1 MTTPLTALLASFD
14 VDDRPGRIIERVMQ
28 AARDHVGLEVSFV
41 TEFAEGQRVFRYA
54 SGDLERFEVRVDG
67 AEPLEG
73 TYCQKV
79 CDGTLGPLVLDAS
92 QHPVAAAMAV
102 TERLGVEVY
111 VGVPIELSDGRLYGT
126 LCCLSGTPSQALAE
140 RDVTF
145 MRMAAAIVAEQ
156 LERDEA
162 AGIQRRDATAR
173 IRAALAD
180 GVHLVYQPIVDL
192 AGGGVL
198 GYEALARFEAA
209 PARSPDQWFEEAWLV
224 GLGVD
229 LELAAVRQA
238 VAVFGQIPAPAYL
251 AVNVSPETLLSP
263 DIAEALHGATPDRLV
278 LEITEHARVLDY
290 APVRER
296 IDALRAQGYRVAI
309 DDLGTGHA
317 GVNHLLQFH
326 PDVLKIDLSVVQG
339 VRRDPLRRAI
349 AATFA
354 TLAASIGASIVA
366 EGIETAEDRDAL
378 EILGLTAGQGFHLAR
393 PGPLAEVLQA
403 PTVPPAQRGPSDAAG
418 S

>member
-14 VDDRPGRIIERVMQ
+14 VDDHPGRIIERVMQ

-41 TEFAEGQRVFRYA
+41 SEFAEGQRVFRYA

-73 TYCQKV
+73 TYCQMV
-79 CDGTLGPLVLDAS
+79 CDGTLDPLVLDAS
-92 QHPVAAAMAV
+92 RHPVTASMPV
-102 TERLGVEVY
+102 TGQLGVEVY
-111 VGVPIELSDGRLYGT
+111 VGVPVELSDGRLYGT
-126 LCCLSGTPSQALAE
+126 LCCLSSSPTQALSD
-140 RDVTF
+140 RDVGF

-156 LERDEA
+156 LEREEA
-162 AGIQRRDATAR
+162 TGLERRVATAR
-173 IRAALAD
+173 IRAALAGGFD
-180 GVHLVYQPIVDL
+180 LVYQPIVDL

-198 GYEALARFEAA
+198 GYEALARFDGAVQ
-209 PARSPDQWFEEAWLV
+209 RRPDEWFEEAWLV

-229 LELAAVRQA
+229 LELAAVRRA

-263 DIAEALHGATPDRLV
+263 DIPAALAGATPERLV

-317 GVNHLLQFH
+317 GVNHLLQFQ

-378 EILGLTAGQGFHLAR
+378 EILGLTAGQGYHLAR
-393 PGPLAEVLQA
+393 PGPLAEVLQVVGA
-403 PTVPPAQRGPSDAAG
+403 PPAQREPS
-418 S
+418 